1 MNILTPQR
9 LQRLSTWEHLGDSWF
24 LVATAT
30 LTVCNCPQEIPRLYH
45 YAMHAAAAAS
55 SAQSAPP
62 AAPIPPAPQLD
73 AILAKFADV
82 RATGTDA
89 TFDPYAG
96 AGSAARRRC
105 LVLTEKLR
113 ESILKTAALSGL
125 PRAINALTLLRDSTP
140 AGLRQECAAGGTKR
154 PPVASWADY
163 VAEQQRGQAYWDR
176 VYTKISTRV
185 AGQLTSAYPDLWA
198 YTLQHVYAPLL
209 SYTDVLSADETALV
223 VVASLVPQDVNPQL
237 KGHLRGAVNGGVAV
251 ERVRAARDM
260 AIEVG
265 GWCGAV
271 WRGPVAQ
278 V

>member
-1 MNILTPQR
+1 
-9 LQRLSTWEHLGDSWF
+9 
-24 LVATAT
+24 
-30 LTVCNCPQEIPRLYH
+30 
-45 YAMHAAAAAS
+45 MHTAAAAAS
-55 SAQSAPP
+55 
-62 AAPIPPAPQLD
+62 PAPQPPDLD
-73 AILAKFADV
+73 AILAKFADI
-82 RATGTDA
+82 RATGADPA
-89 TFDPYAG
+89 FDPYA
-96 AGSAARRRC
+96 AAAAPARRRR

-125 PRAINALTLLRDSTP
+125 PRAINALTLLRDCTP
-140 AGLRQECAAGGTKR
+140 ASLRQQCAAGGTKR

-163 VAEQQRGQAYWDR
+163 VAEQQRGKAYWDR

-185 AGQLTSAYPDLWA
+185 AGQLESAYPDLWT

-209 SYTDVLSADETALV
+209 SYTDVLSAEETALV